1 MKMPMKSNPRKR
13 LKATAQRAVAA
24 AQDDYFD
31 DEPNMRLSRAF
42 VVVLILHVIAVGG
55 IFLFNQLKRGQSGSA
70 VASANTTVDTP
81 VRTPDNPSTV
91 VRIHYLRTGETV
103 SDVAATY
110 GVAVSDILTA
120 SGLESAEGVKSG
132 TELRVPPRS
141 ASSPV
146 PLDVRRLVDQPRTPP
161 TDLVKASEP
170 TATVKKQPPAPDVV
184 RSIVSAPPKSNETKG
199 APAPE
204 AAGGKTYVVVK
215 GDNPASIARKNGVS
229 YEKLLKANNIDDPKK
244 LQIGQKLVIPAKN

>member
-1 MKMPMKSNPRKR
+1 MKMTMKPKPRKR

-42 VVVLILHVIAVGG
+42 EVVLILHVIAVGG
-55 IFLFNQLKRGQSGSA
+55 IFLFNQLKRGQGASPA
-70 VASANTTVDTP
+70 ASASSAQDTP

-91 VRIHYLRTGETV
+91 VRIHYLRTGESVT
-103 SDVAATY
+103 DVAASY

-120 SGLESAEGVKSG
+120 SGLKSAEGVKAG

-146 PLDVRRLVDQPRTPP
+146 PLDVRRLVDQPRTP
-161 TDLVKASEP
+161 TTELVKAPQPAE
-170 TATVKKQPPAPDVV
+170 AAKKKPIPADVV
-184 RSIVSAPPKSNETKG
+184 RSIVAAPAKTPETKK
-199 APAPE
+199 ASAEE
-204 AAGGKTYVVVK
+204 AGTKTYVVMK
-215 GDNPASIARKNGVS
+215 GDNPVSIAKHHGIS
-229 YEKLLKANNIDDPKK
+229 YERLLQANGIEDPRK